1 MKPKLIAAALVL
13 TLSSAC
19 AAGPGAMPGRSD
31 AQTGAQSG
39 ASTGAPMGA
48 PDMREALAAQT
59 LAPGECGLFL
69 FEVREANNFVL
80 FESETRRLV
89 RLIEDEQM
97 VELGVAPQSAGQSAG
112 MIPGDRFRRVYLDA
126 ARNITYTLTGRVGE
140 ETGSGQRL
148 EAAVLRTRRLDGTEI
163 VRPLGGVRRCMARG
177 G

>member
-1 MKPKLIAAALVL
+1 MTLKLIAAALGL
-13 TLSSAC
+13 MLAAC
-19 AAGPGAMPGRSD
+19 AAGPQAVGE
-31 AQTGAQSG
+31 QTPAV
-39 ASTGAPMGA
+39 PDA

-69 FEVREANNFVL
+69 FEVREPNNFVL

-89 RLIEDEQM
+89 RLIEGEQM
-97 VELGVAPQSAGQSAG
+97 VELGVAPQSAGRSAG
-112 MIPGDRFRRVYLDA
+112 MVPGDRFQRVYLDA
-126 ARNITYTLTGRVGE
+126 ARNLTYTLTGRVGE

-148 EAAVLRTRRLDGTEI
+148 EAAVLRAQSLDGTQT